1 MTQQLQLDFSNLGYR
16 SHIIERA
23 RLVAWTITE
32 GRDTKRVRRRVQAS
46 HQKLILI
53 AINSFGLN
61 CYASVAT
68 LAERAS
74 ITERDAERAIKA
86 LKEQMLLA
94 VEKES
99 EKGYW
104 PRNVYCLDFQA
115 LQSEIKAQTTR
126 RELAQPPFQPV
137 QPSAQPSA
145 HPSAQPSAQP
155 SAHMGGQRTNNSRTK
170 ETPPPR
176 LNSPSRINHDAIPT
190 DQWHGVEESLVE
202 LGVGK
207 AAEATRSARQR
218 GCSPEHCRELIAYY
232 RQRLATPE
240 HGWQAPAYVL
250 LRRFLSA
257 SPRVAV
263 TDGWF
268 GASPRSTVSSQREAS
283 LQRTREM
290 LDRIHG
296 PKSERAKPTMAEQF
310 EMMMS
315 ERR

>member
-1 MTQQLQLDFSNLGYR
+1 MTQLTLNFTNLGYR

-32 GRDTKRVRRRVQAS
+32 GCDEKRVRRRVQAS

-68 LAERAS
+68 LTERAS
-74 ITERDAERAIKA
+74 LTERDGERAIKA

-104 PRNVYCLDFQA
+104 PRNVYCIDFQA
-115 LQSEIKAQTTR
+115 LQSPIEAQK
-126 RELAQPPFQPV
+126 P
-137 QPSAQPSA
+137 
-145 HPSAQPSAQP
+145 AQPSAQP
-155 SAHMGGQRTNNSRTK
+155 SAHMGGQRSQYSSTK
-170 ETPPPR
+170 ETPPPLAR
-176 LNSPSRINHDAIPT
+176 SDSRSASADASHSDP
-190 DQWHGVEESLVE
+190 WREVEESLLE

-207 AAEATRSARQR
+207 AAEAMQMARQR
-218 GCSPEHCRELIAYY
+218 GCSLEHCVELLAYY
-232 RQRLATPE
+232 RKRLESTQ
-240 HGWQAPAYVL
+240 HGWQVPAYVL
-250 LRRFLSA
+250 LCRFRAA

-263 TDGWF
+263 VDGWF
-268 GASPRSTVSSQREAS
+268 GSSTRSTDLVATQRQAS
-283 LQRTREM
+283 LQRTQEM
-290 LDRIHG
+290 LARNCV
-296 PKSERAKPTMAEQF
+296 PESERATPTMAAELQK
-310 EMMMS
+310 MIS